1 MATAPSPRMP
11 DSTTSVANTGKATL
25 QHALAVRIPT
35 TAAARAAIGA
45 ACQRADA
52 RQRRRTRALLR
63 LRGVPIPQLA
73 EAPLARV
80 FINHP
85 AISPQVPITDPHY
98 VGTVSFFGTGAGHAH
113 GSAPGG
119 SATAG
124 PDDPVSFALDLTPT
138 LERLHR
144 LGEPVGSS
152 ITVQIVPVML
162 RTCVAHCE
170 IVPTTIELV
179 TFGG

>member
-1 MATAPSPRMP
+1 MATAPSPRLP

-52 RQRRRTRALLR
+52 HQRRRTRAMLR
-63 LRGVPIPQLA
+63 LRGVPVPPLA

-98 VGTVSFFGTGAGHAH
+98 VGTVSFFGAGAGHAH

-119 SATAG
+119 AASDA
-124 PDDPVSFALDLTPT
+124 DDPVSFALDLTPT

-162 RTCVAHCE
+162 RTCVAYCE